1 MQAMSQVQSFR
12 QARNQKGF
20 TIIELVVV
28 ILLLG
33 ILAATALPRF
43 IDVTDQ
49 AHDAVFEATVGGF
62 TTGVS
67 MYRAQ
72 YFAEGQP
79 ASITLDGQA
88 LAFNSNG
95 YPRVLGRND
104 TTSPVF
110 VSTTSSATA
119 CRDVFNAVLQSG
131 RPSISVLTTAG
142 TDFETEAPADLEA
155 ADFTLTNDVTTDF
168 RVLFFPG
175 VQYVLDS
182 DLVTPGNQTTA
193 AQDPVCYYLYSSQYQ
208 DHEAAVAGGRTGVP
222 VFTYNPYKGT
232 ITSFNSAN
240 AADQ

>member
-1 MQAMSQVQSFR
+1 MQAMSQVRSLR

-62 TTGVS
+62 TTGVA

-72 YFAEGQP
+72 YYAAGQP
-79 ASITLDGQA
+79 ASVTLDGQA

-95 YPRVLGRND
+95 YPRVYGEND
-104 TTSPVF
+104 GANYTDEPA
-110 VSTTSSATA
+110 SAA
-119 CRDVFNAVLQSG
+119 VCRDVFNAVLQSG
-131 RPSISVLTTAG
+131 RPTITVQSSPAELTALS
-142 TDFETEAPADLEA
+142 LE
-155 ADFTLTNDVTTDF
+155 DIVTTGFNFTNDVTTDF
-168 RVLFFPG
+168 RVQFFEG
-175 VQYVLDS
+175 VEYELDS
-182 DLVTPGNQTTA
+182 DVGTPGNQTVEA
-193 AQDPVCYYLYSSQYQ
+193 EDPICYYVYTSQYQ

-222 VFTYNPYKGT
+222 VFTYNPYKGI
-232 ITSFNSAN
+232 ITSFNSAD
-240 AADQ
+240 AASQG

>member
-1 MQAMSQVQSFR
+1 MQAMSQMR
-12 QARNQKGF
+12 ALKLARDQKGF

-72 YFAEGQP
+72 YFANGQP
-79 ASITLDGQA
+79 TSVTLDGNA
-88 LAFNSNG
+88 VTMNSNG
-95 YPRVLGRND
+95 YPQVLGVGD
-104 TTSPVF
+104 SGY
-110 VSTTSSATA
+110 SSGSHSDYATA
-119 CRDVFNAVLQSG
+119 CINVFNAVLQSG
-131 RPSISVLTTAG
+131 RPTIAFDTSEYELGPLDSI
-142 TDFETEAPADLEA
+142 
-155 ADFTLTNDVTTDF
+155 VTTNFNFTEEDQTVDF
-168 RVLFFPG
+168 RVFYDQGAAAVADDPG
-175 VQYVLDS
+175 TSGVDES
-182 DLVTPGNQTTA
+182 AAAKTA
-193 AQDPVCYYLYSSQYQ
+193 ICYYVYTSQYIE
-208 DHEAAVAGGRTGVP
+208 HEDATAGGRTGLP
-222 VFTYNPYKGT
+222 IFTYRPSNGA